1 MVLIHKRGIIREVSR
16 SRVQPPPSSLSSQLS
31 CLGLSPDELHLP
43 NSFSAKHCSGQMC
56 CLSFATLDAVWA
68 GRAKLLRGL
77 LPYMSLSH
85 IHWCPTD
92 RARRSL
98 LDSEGCQGQ
107 SSHFQRLQP
116 LSLNGRTYPARKIQ
130 ARPWRSC
137 WDLFFF
143 CFASAPKHLVLRSQ
157 SVTVTRKRDVVWG
170 GKHGK
175 KRREAHLFCSAGHLG
190 LLLLDCVSL
199 CRVLNVTYI

>member
-1 MVLIHKRGIIREVSR
+1 MVLIHKCGIIREVSR

-137 WDLFFF
+137 
-143 CFASAPKHLVLRSQ
+143 
-157 SVTVTRKRDVVWG
+157 
-170 GKHGK
+170 
-175 KRREAHLFCSAGHLG
+175 
-190 LLLLDCVSL
+190 
-199 CRVLNVTYI
+199 